1 MCQIHFEAFV
11 LFGAVSDLPVT
22 YSIGETNAK
31 IPSIP
36 RVDWGMDILQECKV
50 EATPMAIKNEKRI
63 NTIIPVEHTG

>member
-1 MCQIHFEAFV
+1 

-22 YSIGETNAK
+22 CSKGDANAN
-31 IPSIP
+31 IA
-36 RVDWGMDILQECKV
+36 RVDWGIDILQECKV